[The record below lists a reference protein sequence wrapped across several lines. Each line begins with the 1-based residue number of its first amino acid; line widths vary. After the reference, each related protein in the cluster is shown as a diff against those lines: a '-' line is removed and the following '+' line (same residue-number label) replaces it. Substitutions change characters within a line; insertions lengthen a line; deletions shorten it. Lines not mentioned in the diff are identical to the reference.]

1 MLILFRQNMRRALV
15 ALILITALFPISTS
29 SEVTED
35 GGIIIEEILVSASSA
50 QYNGTDWNGDG
61 DIGSYSDQYIMI
73 TNTGNQSVD
82 ISDWILDDTTD
93 GGSPPC
99 RIGWNTTIEAGE
111 SITFYRANTDIELDY
126 WDGCLLYT
134 SPSPRDS

>member
-1 MLILFRQNMRRALV
+1 MLIPFRQNMRRALV

-82 ISDWILDDTTD
+82 ISDWILDDTTAV
-93 GGSPPC
+93 SYTHLTLP
-99 RIGWNTTIEAGE
+99 TIY
-111 SITFYRANTDIELDY
+111 SV
-126 WDGCLLYT
+126 
-134 SPSPRDS
+134 